1 MIQCPGKETEG
12 NGVGP
17 DTQRKA
23 PLPSG
28 QHIQRIIWLL
38 VIEVVRQTGKSWPL
52 NIPQFIFPFFCDTT
66 LAPQSSS
73 HMGAVQVPIAPLWI
87 KFPAHV
93 PGKAVK
99 DGPNAHMGE
108 QTEAAVTIW
117 GVKQQTQDPCFPL
130 VPPAS
135 VYICNSLFQTHTHT
149 HTLPQKLFERN
160 CIMVF
165 HNKGSSVPNFWVIP
179 AAFPWALAES

>member
-1 MIQCPGKETEG
+1 
-12 NGVGP
+12 
-17 DTQRKA
+17 
-23 PLPSG
+23 
-28 QHIQRIIWLL
+28 
-38 VIEVVRQTGKSWPL
+38 
-52 NIPQFIFPFFCDTT
+52 
-66 LAPQSSS
+66 
-73 HMGAVQVPIAPLWI
+73 MGAVQVPIAPLWI

-149 HTLPQKLFERN
+149 HSLKSCLKETALWSSITRVAVSQTF
-160 CIMVF
+160 
-165 HNKGSSVPNFWVIP
+165 GSSLLPFR
-179 AAFPWALAES
+179 EH